1 MSLYFLHALSCVRDQ
16 NREVLERYTREDR
29 TDLVQHKQARDDSV
43 RLRCET
49 RGFGWHLGLTF
60 AQLFWQLTASGVCYD
75 VF

>member
-1 MSLYFLHALSCVRDQ
+1 MLYLREGH
-16 NREVLERYTREDR
+16 NREVLERYTCEDR

-43 RLRCET
+43 RLRSRT

-60 AQLFWQLTASGVCYD
+60 AQLFWQVTASGVCYD